1 MLITALHAAA
11 TAALINLFVLYTPLQ
26 AETWEDANLF
36 NCHMA
41 WHLCLYF
48 LDQGNYQA
56 ALRVYDL
63 NMCKVQPCKTS
74 AAHAASMLVNARSCC
89 EIAL

>member
-11 TAALINLFVLYTPLQ
+11 AAAAVINLFVLHSLQ
-26 AETWEDANLF
+26 SETWEDANLF

-63 NMCKVQPCKTS
+63 NMCKV
-74 AAHAASMLVNARSCC
+74 
-89 EIAL
+89 